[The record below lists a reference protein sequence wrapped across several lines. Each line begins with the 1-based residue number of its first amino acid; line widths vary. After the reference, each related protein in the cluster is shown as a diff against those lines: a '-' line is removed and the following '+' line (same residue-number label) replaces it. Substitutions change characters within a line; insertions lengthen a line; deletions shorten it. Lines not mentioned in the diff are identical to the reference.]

1 MPDLREKSR
10 GYSPETD
17 LRPLDELVRAS
28 NAGELYR
35 LMREKLTVGEIHIT
49 DRLHSSVIPGIFED
63 RKNKTRPVY
72 AREMTLLP
80 QTFEQRQAALEIR
93 STIGEMMVKARTAA
107 AYDLAVETLQTS
119 DRFPGLSHRI
129 IPTKVR
135 AVVEKDGLKQLEEK
149 IEALEKKYSDR
160 LYPTPLVRAAREELI
175 ILESRG
181 VDITEQLIS
190 DTFRSYLGQSPFLP
204 ASRKPPELKRIK
216 RESNKR
222 GQESHLESQAA
233 RSSSSPDSSY
243 HIRSL
248 TPIINRS
255 ASIITLASITI
266 PMVACVS
273 NQTEKPVLAVTP
285 SGTDYQPDQTE
296 QTPPSGNGETQV
308 NDTKSPDATVIPTR
322 PDFSGGAG
330 GQYSPEQVQL
340 ISESAFQ
347 QQETMLRNW
356 IVKYWGSPEAQNRPF
371 LPEAVDMRFI
381 YFFDRNSPENAL
393 VALQPGGDYGSRIFY
408 LPIKDG
414 QFMQVPPETPEEQF
428 FIPPG
433 FGPLEISGGEIQL
446 GVVDGKWVRV
456 NETGVV
462 QENLNMDTAQWEKY
476 INFESANWAEDD
488 AGNIDPDILYPIV
501 GSVHNANKRTVDL
514 TDKSSGL
521 KLAVILG
528 EETNME
534 DANLKQNIADQLNNQ
549 EELKKQIEE
558 INNQLSSNDKA
569 NGIVVINGE
578 DLSQAQITQVVVRWR
593 LPVEKRYAFE
603 NGMIRLVAKE
613 QWASSM
619 APLSVQK
626 EKFIR
631 TDTGKPVMLRGAQ
644 LLQFGWSPEV
654 PYLKEKAMSALDA
667 LKEMGGNYVVIQWN
681 SGFVDNPAYLQML
694 VEALEYAKDTLGFRV
709 QLDLIARGLGD
720 PNDPYSA
727 MDKQIKVLDEQV
739 VTDWKNLLKD
749 PVTRSRIGR
758 VVDIYNIISE
768 PLKNADGTQASISNP
783 VFGEACTAI
792 REAVNN
798 SNAICGKSPRYFA
811 SDPSELLGKTAEEAE
826 VTINLHPYLL
836 DDLSRKNILDYAED
850 LQKLGYALSVGEFGW
865 WDFLQ
870 HPDEVNKQIDL
881 FTKLGIPY
889 SFWGLVGGYNSTNE
903 PYGFATLL
911 LKYEGD
917 YQVSLSPV
925 GKWVQNYWKDHPIE

>member
-462 QENLNMDTAQWEKY
+462 QENLNMDTAQWEKF
-476 INFESANWAEDD
+476 INFETAIWAEDD
-488 AGNIDPDILYPIV
+488 AGNIDPDILYSIV

-528 EETNME
+528 EDTNME
-534 DANLKQNIADQLNNQ
+534 DANLKQEIADQLNNQ
-549 EELKKQIEE
+549 EELKRQIEE
-558 INNQLSSNDKA
+558 INNQLPENEKKSA
-569 NGIVVINGE
+569 IIVINGE
-578 DLSQAQITQVVVRWR
+578 ALNSNQVEVTQIAIRSN
-593 LPVEKRYAFE
+593 LPIEKRYLLE
-603 NGMIRLVAKE
+603 NGTLRQMLKEEEPLLMAELEIRGPDFFSE
-613 QWASSM
+613 
-619 APLSVQK
+619 
-626 EKFIR
+626 
-631 TDTGKPVMLRGAQ
+631 GKPVVMRGATAPNYTWDRRADYQ
-644 LLQFGWSPEV
+644 EFFKRDLNI
-654 PYLKEKAMSALDA
+654 LKDW
-667 LKEMGGNYVVIQWN
+667 GGDFVNIHWN
-681 SGFVDNPAYLQML
+681 SGLLDDNNYIEEL
-694 VEALEYAKDTLGFRV
+694 VEATEYARGLGFRV
-709 QLDLIARGLGD
+709 ELGLVARSKPEEMSNYYDSKGIRSVDVQLVKDWEKLLSDRSIAKRISKSVDVFGIVQEPSTDANGGSLMWDEMLDIYDKATNIIRDKLGRKAIVA
-720 PNDPYSA
+720 YSA
-727 MDKQIKVLDEQV
+727 NDL
-739 VTDWKNLLKD
+739 
-749 PVTRSRIGR
+749 
-758 VVDIYNIISE
+758 
-768 PLKNADGTQASISNP
+768 
-783 VFGEACTAI
+783 
-792 REAVNN
+792 
-798 SNAICGKSPRYFA
+798 A
-811 SDPSELLGKTAEEAE
+811 SD
-826 VTINLHPYLL
+826 
-836 DDLSRKNILDYAED
+836 AED
-850 LQKLGYALSVGEFGW
+850 LLNYEANRENTTIEFHPYSQAEYSHIKPTILKLRENGWCVVIGEFGW
-865 WDFLQ
+865 VDPLSLV
-870 HPDEVNKQIDL
+870 EEQIQFFIDNN
-881 FTKLGIPY
+881 I
-889 SFWGLVGGYNSTNE
+889 SFSMWGLWAQPDDEY
-903 PYGFATLL
+903 LL
-911 LKYEGD
+911 LIGD
-917 YQVSLSPV
+917 YGDINGYKGPSSLGKILQKYLLFPKFSP
-925 GKWVQNYWKDHPIE
+925 

>member
-462 QENLNMDTAQWEKY
+462 QENLNIDTAQWEKY
-476 INFESANWAEDD
+476 INFETANWAEDD

-578 DLSQAQITQVVVRWR
+578 DLSQAQITQVAVKWG

-603 NGMIRLVAKE
+603 NGQLRQMTKE
-613 QWASSM
+613 EEPLLMPLLS
-619 APLSVQK
+619 APDHR
-626 EKFIR
+626 FIR
-631 TDTGKPVMLRGAQ
+631 TDTGEQVMLRGANIPDFTFAPRAINIE
-644 LLQFGWSPEV
+644 LIDRSFFEF
-654 PYLKEKAMSALDA
+654 KK
-667 LKEMGGNYVVIQWN
+667 MGGNHIVIPWN
-681 SGFVDNPAYLQML
+681 AGFADDSEYTNKLIG
-694 VEALEYAKDTLGFRV
+694 ALKLAKLKYGFRV
-709 QLDLIARGLGD
+709 QLGLHSRGMRD
-720 PNDPYSA
+720 DNDPYSGRIIEV
-727 MDKQIKVLDEQV
+727 MDNQIEK
-739 VTDWKNLLKD
+739 DWNKLLSS
-749 PVTRSRIGR
+749 PETAFWVGR
-758 VVDIYNIISE
+758 TVDIFTLISE
-768 PLKNADGTQASISNP
+768 PQFNPQGGRQLSFYDPVLSQA
-783 VFGEACTAI
+783 CDTI
-792 REAVNN
+792 RSSVNN
-798 SNAICGKSPRYFA
+798 QQAICSFSAGLWSSTSDATELIGKEWTIPES
-811 SDPSELLGKTAEEAE
+811 
-826 VTINLHPYLL
+826 TINLHPYRMMPEGDISPNL
-836 DDLSRKNILDYAED
+836 LDYAET
-850 LQKLGYALSVGEFGW
+850 LQKQGINILVEEFGG
-865 WDFLQ
+865 
-870 HPDEVNKQIDL
+870 IDWATNPEYVYKAL
-881 FTKLGIPY
+881 DYFEKHKISY
-889 SFWGLVGGYNSTNE
+889 SVWALVGGWDDEDIGGKGSLFKG
-903 PYGFATLL
+903 YGT
-911 LKYEGD
+911 YEW
-917 YQVSLSPV
+917 SPPAEYLAEL
-925 GKWVQNYWKDHPIE
+925 WSQHLDD

>member
-17 LRPLDELVRAS
+17 LRPLDKLVRAS

-35 LMREKLTVGEIHIT
+35 LMREKMKVGEIDIT

-160 LYPTPLVRAAREELI
+160 LYPTQLVRAAREELI

-296 QTPPSGNGETQV
+296 QFEIPSASPSPKPPVERTISAEITPT
-308 NDTKSPDATVIPTR
+308 
-322 PDFSGGAG
+322 
-330 GQYSPEQVQL
+330 
-340 ISESAFQ
+340 
-347 QQETMLRNW
+347 
-356 IVKYWGSPEAQNRPF
+356 
-371 LPEAVDMRFI
+371 
-381 YFFDRNSPENAL
+381 AL
-393 VALQPGGDYGSRIFY
+393 V
-408 LPIKDG
+408 
-414 QFMQVPPETPEEQF
+414 
-428 FIPPG
+428 
-433 FGPLEISGGEIQL
+433 
-446 GVVDGKWVRV
+446 
-456 NETGVV
+456 
-462 QENLNMDTAQWEKY
+462 

-514 TDKSSGL
+514 TDKSSSL

-534 DANLKQNIADQLNNQ
+534 DANLKQEIADQLNNQ

-558 INNQLSSNDKA
+558 INNQLSSNDKV

-578 DLSQAQITQVVVRWR
+578 DLSQAQITQVAVKWG

-603 NGMIRLVAKE
+603 NGQLRQMTKE
-613 QWASSM
+613 EEPLLM
-619 APLSVQK
+619 PPLSAPDHR
-626 EKFIR
+626 FIR
-631 TDTGKPVMLRGAQ
+631 TDTGEQVMLRGANIPDFTFAPRAINIE
-644 LLQFGWSPEV
+644 LIDRSFFEF
-654 PYLKEKAMSALDA
+654 KK
-667 LKEMGGNYVVIQWN
+667 MGGNHIVIPWN
-681 SGFVDNPAYLQML
+681 ARFADDS
-694 VEALEYAKDTLGFRV
+694 EYTNK
-709 QLDLIARGLGD
+709 LIGA
-720 PNDPYSA
+720 
-727 MDKQIKVLDEQV
+727 
-739 VTDWKNLLKD
+739 
-749 PVTRSRIGR
+749 
-758 VVDIYNIISE
+758 
-768 PLKNADGTQASISNP
+768 
-783 VFGEACTAI
+783 
-792 REAVNN
+792 
-798 SNAICGKSPRYFA
+798 
-811 SDPSELLGKTAEEAE
+811 
-826 VTINLHPYLL
+826 
-836 DDLSRKNILDYAED
+836 
-850 LQKLGYALSVGEFGW
+850 
-865 WDFLQ
+865 
-870 HPDEVNKQIDL
+870 
-881 FTKLGIPY
+881 
-889 SFWGLVGGYNSTNE
+889 
-903 PYGFATLL
+903 
-911 LKYEGD
+911 
-917 YQVSLSPV
+917 
-925 GKWVQNYWKDHPIE
+925 

>member
-17 LRPLDELVRAS
+17 LRPLYELVRAS

-119 DRFPGLSHRI
+119 DRFPGLAHRI

-528 EETNME
+528 EDTNME
-534 DANLKQNIADQLNNQ
+534 DANLKQEIADQLNNQ
-549 EELKKQIEE
+549 EELKSQIEE
-558 INNQLSSNDKA
+558 INNQLPENEKKSA
-569 NGIVVINGE
+569 IIVINGE
-578 DLSQAQITQVVVRWR
+578 ALNSNQAEVTQIAIRSN
-593 LPVEKRYAFE
+593 LPIEKRYLLE
-603 NGMIRLVAKE
+603 NGTLRQMTKE
-613 QWASSM
+613 EEPLLM
-619 APLSVQK
+619 APLSAPDHR
-626 EKFIR
+626 FIR
-631 TDTGKPVMLRGAQ
+631 TDTGEQVMLRGANILYFTFGPEAYAQ
-644 LLQFGWSPEV
+644 RELLNRE
-654 PYLKEKAMSALDA
+654 LEA
-667 LKEMGGNYVVIQWN
+667 LKYMGGNYVVFNWN
-681 SGFVDNPAYLQML
+681 SGFVADPDYVSRL
-694 VEALEYAKDTLGFRV
+694 VKALEYAKNVYGFRV
-709 QLDLIARGLGD
+709 TLDLTIRGLGD
-720 PNDPYSA
+720 QNDPYSGMA
-727 MDKQIKVLDEQV
+727 KQILTVDEQLIE
-739 VTDWKNLLKD
+739 DWKTLLKD
-749 PVTRSRIGR
+749 KDIALRIGK
-758 VVDIYNIISE
+758 VVDVFTVVGEPVYNAQGGRLSLYDPILSQTC
-768 PLKNADGTQASISNP
+768 NT
-783 VFGEACTAI
+783 I
-792 REAVNN
+792 RSAVNN
-798 SNAICGKSPRYFA
+798 PKAICAFSGGEWGWA
-811 SDPSELLGKTAEEAE
+811 SDATELIGKEWTVPES
-826 VTINLHPYLL
+826 TINLHPYRGMPVG
-836 DDLSRKNILDYAED
+836 DISPNILDYAKT
-850 LQKLGYALSVGEFGW
+850 LQNQEVNLSIGEFGW
-865 WDFLQ
+865 EDWEKNPEYVHKALDFFEE
-870 HPDEVNKQIDL
+870 HKIS
-881 FTKLGIPY
+881 Y
-889 SFWGLVGGYNSTNE
+889 SVWALVGGW
-903 PYGFATLL
+903 
-911 LKYEGD
+911 D
-917 YQVSLSPV
+917 D
-925 GKWVQNYWKDHPIE
+925 KDDDPGA